1 MKKELHI
8 LILED
13 NSADAELMEHELHD
27 AGIVFS
33 AKRVERKDSF
43 IKELE
48 NFTPDI
54 IITDYKLP
62 SFNGSCALA
71 IAKAECQDVPVIFV
85 TGALGEEMAVEILK
99 KGATDYILKYR
110 LSHLAPAVLRALRE
124 VEERVER
131 KRADEALRESERKY
145 HALAELSPV
154 GIFRTDAEGDCTY
167 INERWQKITG
177 LTLEEVLGKGWEQ
190 SLHPDDRN
198 RISEEW
204 YQAVREH
211 RPFKSEYR
219 FLNRDG
225 TTTWVLGQAI
235 IERTN
240 SERVANYIG
249 TITDITERKHAEEQL
264 KESLREKEILLREI
278 HHRVKNNMQVISSL
292 LMLQEELS
300 EDEKVIEMLK
310 DSQNRIISM
319 ALIHEKLYRSE
330 NFSRIDLK
338 EYIDD
343 LVSGLFQSY
352 GISED
357 KVALNINAENVLLGI
372 DSAIPCGLIIN
383 QLVSNSLKH
392 AFPEYESG
400 EINILIHSTD
410 EDMIELS
417 IGDNGIGIPEDL
429 DFRRT
434 ESLGLR
440 IVNVLVE
447 NQLHGEITLNR
458 DRGTKFKI
466 KFKGMKWA
474 ETQIM
479 VV

>member
-33 AKRVERKDSF
+33 AKRVETKDSF

-62 SFNGSCALA
+62 SFNGSSALA

-99 KGATDYILKYR
+99 KGATDYILKHR

-177 LTLEEVLGKGWEQ
+177 LTLEEALGKGWVQ

-383 QLVSNSLKH
+383 ELVSNSLKH
-392 AFPEYESG
+392 AFPEDESG

-466 KFKGMKWA
+466 KFKGMK
-474 ETQIM
+474 
-479 VV
+479 

>member
-13 NSADAELMEHELHD
+13 NSTDAELMEHELHE

-33 AKRVERKDSF
+33 AKRVETKNSF

-54 IITDYKLP
+54 IITDYQLP
-62 SFNGSCALA
+62 SFNGSYALA
-71 IAKAECQDVPVIFV
+71 IAKAECPDVPVIFV

-99 KGATDYILKYR
+99 KGATDYILKHR
-110 LSHLAPAVLRALRE
+110 LSYLAPAVIRALRE

-131 KRADEALRESERKY
+131 KRADEALKESERKY

-154 GIFRTDAEGDCTY
+154 GIFRTDSEGDCTY
-167 INERWQKITG
+167 INERWQMIAG
-177 LTLEEVLGKGWEQ
+177 ITLEEALGKGWVQ

-198 RISEEW
+198 RISEKW
-204 YQAVREH
+204 QQAAMKG
-211 RPFKSEYR
+211 RPFISEYR
-219 FLNRDG
+219 FCHPNG
-225 TTTWVLGQAI
+225 STTWVLGQAI
-235 IERTN
+235 IERN
-240 SERVANYIG
+240 ESEEVAGYIG
-249 TITDITERKHAEEQL
+249 TITDITERKHAEERL
-264 KESLREKEILLREI
+264 KESLKEKEILLREI

-330 NFSRIDLK
+330 NLSKIDLK
-338 EYIDD
+338 EYIDN

-357 KVALNINAENVLLGI
+357 KVVLKINAENVLLGI

-383 QLVSNSLKH
+383 ELVSNSLKH
-392 AFPEYESG
+392 AFPEDKSG
-400 EINILIHSTD
+400 EINIFIHSTD
-410 EDMIELS
+410 EDMIELL
-417 IGDNGIGIPEDL
+417 IGDNGVGIPKDL
-429 DFRRT
+429 DFRKT

-440 IVNVLVE
+440 IVNVLIE
-447 NQLHGEITLNR
+447 NQLHGEIILNR
-458 DRGTKFKI
+458 ARGTEFKI
-466 KFKGMKWA
+466 RFRGIK
-474 ETQIM
+474 
-479 VV
+479 

>member
-1 MKKELHI
+1 MNKGTMKKEFHI

-33 AKRVERKDSF
+33 AKRVETKDSF
-43 IKELE
+43 MKELE

-62 SFNGSCALA
+62 SFNGSSALA
-71 IAKAECQDVPVIFV
+71 IAKAECPDVPVIFV

-99 KGATDYILKYR
+99 KGATDYILKHR
-110 LSHLAPAVLRALRE
+110 LSHLAPAVMRALRE
-124 VEERVER
+124 VEGRVER

-167 INERWQKITG
+167 INERWQMIAG
-177 LTLEEVLGKGWEQ
+177 ITLEEALGKGWVQ

-198 RISEEW
+198 RISAKW
-204 YQAVREH
+204 QQAARE
-211 RPFKSEYR
+211 RRQFRSEYR
-219 FLNRDG
+219 FRHPNG
-225 TTTWVLGQAI
+225 TTTWVLGQAT
-235 IERTN
+235 IERTE
-240 SERVANYIG
+240 SKEIAGYIG

-264 KESLREKEILLREI
+264 KESLKEKEILLREI

-310 DSQNRIISM
+310 DSQNRITSM

-330 NFSRIDLK
+330 NLSKIDLK

-357 KVALNINAENVLLGI
+357 KVALNINAENVLLEI

-383 QLVSNSLKH
+383 ELVSNSLKH
-392 AFPEYESG
+392 AFPEDEIG
-400 EINILIHSTD
+400 EINIFIRSTD
-410 EDMIELS
+410 EDMFEFL
-417 IGDNGIGIPEDL
+417 IGDNGVGIPKDL
-429 DFRRT
+429 DFRKT

-440 IVNVLVE
+440 IVNILVE

-458 DRGTKFKI
+458 AKGTEFKI
-466 KFKGMKWA
+466 KFRGMK
-474 ETQIM
+474 
-479 VV
+479 

>member
-1 MKKELHI
+1 MNKGTMKKELHI

-13 NSADAELMEHELHD
+13 NSADAELMEHELHE

-33 AKRVERKDSF
+33 AKRVEIKDSF

-62 SFNGSCALA
+62 SFNGSSALA
-71 IAKAECQDVPVIFV
+71 IAKAECPDVPVIFV

-99 KGATDYILKYR
+99 KGATDYILKHQ

-154 GIFRTDAEGDCTY
+154 GIFRTDSEADCSY
-167 INERWQKITG
+167 INERWQEISG
-177 LTLEEVLGKGWEQ
+177 LTLEEALGKGWVQ

-198 RISEEW
+198 RISQEW
-204 YQAVREH
+204 QQAARES
-211 RPFKSEYR
+211 RPFRSEYR
-219 FLNRDG
+219 FRHPNG

-240 SERVANYIG
+240 SEGVAGYIG

-264 KESLREKEILLREI
+264 KESLKEKEILLREI

-330 NFSRIDLK
+330 NLSKIDLK

-352 GISED
+352 GMSED

-372 DSAIPCGLIIN
+372 DSAIPFGLIIN
-383 QLVSNSLKH
+383 ELVSNSLKH
-392 AFPEYESG
+392 AFPEDKSG
-400 EINILIHSTD
+400 EINIFIRSTD
-410 EDMIELS
+410 EDMIELL
-417 IGDNGIGIPEDL
+417 IGDNGVGIPEDM
-429 DFRRT
+429 DFRKT

-440 IVNVLVE
+440 IVKVLVE
-447 NQLHGEITLNR
+447 KQLHGGITLNR
-458 DRGTKFKI
+458 DKGTEFKI
-466 KFKGMKWA
+466 KFRGMK
-474 ETQIM
+474 
-479 VV
+479 

>member
-1 MKKELHI
+1 MKKQLHI

-13 NSADAELMEHELHD
+13 NSQDAELIVHELGE

-33 AKRVERKDSF
+33 VKRVDTKDAF

-62 SFNGSCALA
+62 YFNGSSALA
-71 IAKAECQDVPVIFV
+71 IAKAECPDVPVIFV

-99 KGATDYILKYR
+99 KGATDYILKHR

-124 VEERVER
+124 VEERTAR
-131 KRADEALRESERKY
+131 KRSDEALRESERKY
-145 HALAELSPV
+145 HALVELSPV
-154 GIFRTDAEGDCTY
+154 GIFYTDAEGDCTY
-167 INERWQKITG
+167 INERWQEIAG
-177 LTLEEVLGKGWEQ
+177 LTLEEALGKGWVQ

-198 RISEEW
+198 RISAEW
-204 YQAVREH
+204 YQAVRER
-211 RPFKSEYR
+211 RPYKSEYR

-235 IERTN
+235 IERMHT
-240 SERVANYIG
+240 EGVAKYIW
-249 TITDITERKHAEEQL
+249 TITDIMERKHAEEQL
-264 KESLREKEILLREI
+264 RESLKEKEILLREI
-278 HHRVKNNMQVISSL
+278 HHRVKNNMQIISSL

-310 DSQNRIISM
+310 DSQNRITSM
-319 ALIHEKLYRSE
+319 ALIHEKLYLSE
-330 NFSRIDLK
+330 NISKIDLK

-343 LVSGLFQSY
+343 LVIGLFQSY
-352 GISED
+352 GINED
-357 KVALNINAENVLLGI
+357 KVALNIKAENVLLGI

-383 QLVSNSLKH
+383 ELVSNSLKH
-392 AFPEYESG
+392 AFPGDESG
-400 EINILIHSTD
+400 EINIFIRLTD
-410 EDMIELS
+410 EVMIELLV
-417 IGDNGIGIPEDL
+417 GDNGIGIPKDL
-429 DFRRT
+429 DFRKT

-447 NQLHGEITLNR
+447 NQLHGEIKLNR
-458 DRGTKFKI
+458 DKGTEFKI
-466 KFKGMKWA
+466 KFRGMK
-474 ETQIM
+474 
-479 VV
+479 

>member
-1 MKKELHI
+1 MNKGTMKKELHI

-13 NSADAELMEHELHD
+13 NSADAELMEHELHE

-33 AKRVERKDSF
+33 AKRVETKDSF
-43 IKELE
+43 IKELD

-62 SFNGSCALA
+62 SFNGSSALA
-71 IAKAECQDVPVIFV
+71 IAKAECPDVPVIFV

-99 KGATDYILKYR
+99 KGATDYILKHQ
-110 LSHLAPAVLRALRE
+110 LSHLAPAALRALRE

-145 HALAELSPV
+145 HTLAELSPV

-167 INERWQKITG
+167 INERWQEISG
-177 LTLEEVLGKGWEQ
+177 LTLEEALGKGWLQ

-198 RISEEW
+198 RISQEW
-204 YQAVREH
+204 KQAARER
-211 RPFKSEYR
+211 RPFRSEYR
-219 FLNRDG
+219 FRNHNG

-240 SERVANYIG
+240 SEGVAGYIG

-264 KESLREKEILLREI
+264 KESLKEKEILLQEI

-330 NFSRIDLK
+330 NLSKIDLK

-383 QLVSNSLKH
+383 ELVSNSLKH
-392 AFPEYESG
+392 AFPEDGSG
-400 EINILIHSTD
+400 EINIFIHSTD
-410 EDMIELS
+410 EDMIELL
-417 IGDNGIGIPEDL
+417 IDDNGVGIPKDL
-429 DFRRT
+429 DFRKT

-440 IVNVLVE
+440 IVKVLVE
-447 NQLHGEITLNR
+447 KQLHGGITLNR
-458 DRGTKFKI
+458 DKGTEFKI
-466 KFKGMKWA
+466 KFRGMK
-474 ETQIM
+474 
-479 VV
+479 

>member
-1 MKKELHI
+1 MNKGTMKKELHI

-33 AKRVERKDSF
+33 AKRVETKDSF

-62 SFNGSCALA
+62 SFNGSSALA

-99 KGATDYILKYR
+99 KGATDYILKHR

-177 LTLEEVLGKGWEQ
+177 LTLEEALGKGWVQ

-383 QLVSNSLKH
+383 ELVSNSLKH

-429 DFRRT
+429 DFRKT

-440 IVNVLVE
+440 IVNVLVD

-458 DRGTKFKI
+458 ARGTEFKI
-466 KFKGMKWA
+466 QFRG
-474 ETQIM
+474 IN
-479 VV
+479 

>member
-1 MKKELHI
+1 MNKGTMKKELHI

-13 NSADAELMEHELHD
+13 NSEDAELMEHELHE

-33 AKRVERKDSF
+33 AKRVETKEAF
-43 IKELE
+43 IKQLE

-62 SFNGSCALA
+62 SFNGSSALA
-71 IAKAECQDVPVIFV
+71 IAKAECPDVPVIFV

-99 KGATDYILKYR
+99 KGATDYILKHL
-110 LSHLAPAVLRALRE
+110 LSHLAPAVQRALRE
-124 VEERVER
+124 VEERTSR

-145 HALAELSPV
+145 HALVELSPV
-154 GIFRTDAEGDCTY
+154 GIFYTDVEGDCTY
-167 INERWQKITG
+167 INERWQEIAG
-177 LTLEEVLGKGWEQ
+177 LTLEEALGKGWVQ

-198 RISEEW
+198 RISAEW
-204 YQAVREH
+204 YQAVRER
-211 RPFKSEYR
+211 RPYKSEYR

-235 IERTN
+235 IERTH
-240 SERVANYIG
+240 SEGVARYIW
-249 TITDITERKHAEEQL
+249 TITDITERKHTEEQL
-264 KESLREKEILLREI
+264 RESLNEKEILLREI
-278 HHRVKNNMQVISSL
+278 HHRVKNNMQIISSL

-310 DSQNRIISM
+310 DSQNRITSM

-330 NFSRIDLK
+330 NLSKIDLK

-383 QLVSNSLKH
+383 ELVSNSLKH
-392 AFPEYESG
+392 AFPGDESG
-400 EINILIHSTD
+400 EINIFIRSTD
-410 EDMIELS
+410 EVMIELL
-417 IGDNGIGIPEDL
+417 IGDNGIGIPKDL
-429 DFRRT
+429 DFRKT

-447 NQLHGEITLNR
+447 NQLHGEIILNR
-458 DRGTKFKI
+458 DKGTEFKI
-466 KFKGMKWA
+466 KFRGMK
-474 ETQIM
+474 
-479 VV
+479 

>member
-1 MKKELHI
+1 MNKGTMKQELHI

-13 NSADAELMEHELHD
+13 NSADAELMEHELHE
-27 AGIVFS
+27 AGMVFF
-33 AKRVERKDSF
+33 AKRVETKDSF
-43 IKELE
+43 INELE

-62 SFNGSCALA
+62 SFNGSLALA
-71 IAKAECQDVPVIFV
+71 IAKAECPDVPVIFV

-99 KGATDYILKYR
+99 KGATDYILKHR
-110 LSHLAPAVLRALRE
+110 LSHLAPAVMRALRE
-124 VEERVER
+124 VEERVDR

-167 INERWQKITG
+167 INERWQEISG
-177 LTLEEVLGKGWEQ
+177 LTLEEALEKGWVQ
-190 SLHPDDRN
+190 SLHPDDQN
-198 RISEEW
+198 RISQEW
-204 YQAVREH
+204 KQATREL
-211 RPFKSEYR
+211 RPFRSEYR
-219 FLNRDG
+219 FRNHNG

-240 SERVANYIG
+240 SEGGAGYIG

-264 KESLREKEILLREI
+264 KESLKEKEILLREI

-300 EDEKVIEMLK
+300 EDEQVIEMLK

-330 NFSRIDLK
+330 NFSKIDLK

-383 QLVSNSLKH
+383 ELVSNSLKH
-392 AFPEYESG
+392 AFPEDECG
-400 EINILIHSTD
+400 EINIFIRSTD
-410 EDMIELS
+410 EDMIELL
-417 IGDNGIGIPEDL
+417 IGDNGVGIPEDL
-429 DFRRT
+429 DFRKT
-434 ESLGLR
+434 ESLGLP
-440 IVNVLVE
+440 IVKVLVE
-447 NQLHGEITLNR
+447 KQLHGEIILNR
-458 DRGTKFKI
+458 DKGTEFKI
-466 KFKGMKWA
+466 KFRGMK
-474 ETQIM
+474 
-479 VV
+479 

>member
-1 MKKELHI
+1 LNKGTMKKELHI

-13 NSADAELMEHELHD
+13 NSADAELMEHELHE

-33 AKRVERKDSF
+33 AKRVETKDSF

-62 SFNGSCALA
+62 SFNGSSALA

-99 KGATDYILKYR
+99 KGATDYILKHR
-110 LSHLAPAVLRALRE
+110 LSHLAPAALRALRE

-177 LTLEEVLGKGWEQ
+177 LTLEEALGKGWVQ

-383 QLVSNSLKH
+383 ELVSNSLKH

-466 KFKGMKWA
+466 KFKGMK
-474 ETQIM
+474 
-479 VV
+479 

>member
-1 MKKELHI
+1 LNKGTMNKELHI
-8 LILED
+8 LMLED
-13 NSADAELMEHELHD
+13 NSADAELMEHGLHE

-33 AKRVERKDSF
+33 AKRVETKDSF
-43 IKELE
+43 IRELE

-62 SFNGSCALA
+62 SFNGSSALA
-71 IAKAECQDVPVIFV
+71 IAKAECPDVPVIFV

-99 KGATDYILKYR
+99 KGATDYILKHR
-110 LSHLAPAVLRALRE
+110 LSHLAPAVMRALRE

-131 KRADEALRESERKY
+131 KKVDDALRESERKY

-154 GIFRTDAEGDCTY
+154 GIFRTDAKGDCTY
-167 INERWQKITG
+167 INERWQMIAG
-177 LTLEEVLGKGWEQ
+177 LTLEEALGKGWVQ

-198 RISEEW
+198 RISAQW
-204 YQAVREH
+204 QQAARER
-211 RPFKSEYR
+211 RPFRLEYR
-219 FLNRDG
+219 FLHPNG

-235 IERTN
+235 IERTE
-240 SERVANYIG
+240 SEEVAGYIG

-264 KESLREKEILLREI
+264 KESLKEKEILLREI

-310 DSQNRIISM
+310 DSQNRITSM
-319 ALIHEKLYRSE
+319 ALIHEKLYLSE
-330 NFSRIDLK
+330 NLSKIDLK
-338 EYIDD
+338 EYIDE

-357 KVALNINAENVLLGI
+357 KVALNINAENVLSGI

-383 QLVSNSLKH
+383 ELVSNSLKH
-392 AFPEYESG
+392 AFPEDESG
-400 EINILIHSTD
+400 EINIFIRSTD
-410 EDMIELS
+410 EDMVELIIS
-417 IGDNGIGIPEDL
+417 DNGVGIPKDL
-429 DFRRT
+429 DFRKT

-458 DRGTKFKI
+458 DKGTEFKI
-466 KFKGMKWA
+466 KFRGIK
-474 ETQIM
+474 
-479 VV
+479 

>member
-1 MKKELHI
+1 MNKGTMKKELHI

-33 AKRVERKDSF
+33 AKRVETKDSF

-62 SFNGSCALA
+62 SFNGSSALA

-99 KGATDYILKYR
+99 KGATDYILKHR

-177 LTLEEVLGKGWEQ
+177 LTLEEALGKGWVQ

-383 QLVSNSLKH
+383 ELVSNSLKH
-392 AFPEYESG
+392 AFPEDESG

-458 DRGTKFKI
+458 DRGTKFRI
-466 KFKGMKWA
+466 KFKGMK
-474 ETQIM
+474 
-479 VV
+479 

>member
-1 MKKELHI
+1 LNKGTMKKELHI

-33 AKRVERKDSF
+33 AKRVETKDSF

-62 SFNGSCALA
+62 SFNGSSALA

-99 KGATDYILKYR
+99 KGATDYILKHR

-177 LTLEEVLGKGWEQ
+177 LTLEEALGKGWVQ

-383 QLVSNSLKH
+383 ELVSNSLKH
-392 AFPEYESG
+392 AFPEDESG

-466 KFKGMKWA
+466 KFKGMK
-474 ETQIM
+474 
-479 VV
+479 